1 MTKLPKLDQ
10 TYLNELLVE
19 LLNIPSPTGYTDQ
32 INEYLE
38 NKLAAFPDLVLHRS
52 PKGTLAASWAGDS
65 KTTPR
70 GLTAHVDTL
79 GAMVKEIKPNGRLTL
94 SQLGTYT
101 WNTIEGE
108 GCTVFASSG
117 EPARGSNHSKYRN
130 SQRSCKFGRLFVD
143 GYAKRRS

>member
-10 TYLNELLVE
+10 IYLNELLVE
-19 LLNIPSPTGYTDQ
+19 LLNIPSPTGYTDR

-79 GAMVKEIKPNGRLTL
+79 GAMEKRL
-94 SQLGTYT
+94 S
-101 WNTIEGE
+101 
-108 GCTVFASSG
+108 
-117 EPARGSNHSKYRN
+117 PRG
-130 SQRSCKFGRLFVD
+130 G
-143 GYAKRRS
+143 